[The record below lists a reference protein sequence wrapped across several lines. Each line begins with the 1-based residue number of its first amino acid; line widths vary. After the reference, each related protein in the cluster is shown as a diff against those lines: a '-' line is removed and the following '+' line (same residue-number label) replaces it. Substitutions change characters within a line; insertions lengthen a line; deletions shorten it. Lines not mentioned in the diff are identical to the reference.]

1 MIVNNVKTSFLDNEY
16 YKVYADF
23 YGKYFYDKYNDG
35 LDSVIDD
42 KLYSSIL
49 SSSEIRY
56 ITVVMKESYNSIS
69 EVLDIKDENVV
80 AECNDYP
87 VTMIKI
93 SPEKLNDLIDNEF
106 VVAIFDAFP
115 QATNPFVV
123 NDAILEETYTP
134 TAADVRK
141 ILRYVAKLDDA
152 PEDMAEGKRF
162 FFMSDADFDGKIT
175 VADARLALRIS
186 AKIENGS
193 TYYKS
198 TNGAGAFWM
207 ETYR

>member
-134 TAADVRK
+134 TAAD
-141 ILRYVAKLDDA
+141 
-152 PEDMAEGKRF
+152 
-162 FFMSDADFDGKIT
+162 
-175 VADARLALRIS
+175 ARLALRIS